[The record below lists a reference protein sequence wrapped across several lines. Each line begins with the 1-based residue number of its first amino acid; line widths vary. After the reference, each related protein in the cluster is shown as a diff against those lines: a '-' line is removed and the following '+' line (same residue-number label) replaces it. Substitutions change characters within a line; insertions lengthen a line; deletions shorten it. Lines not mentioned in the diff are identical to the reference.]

1 MKKHKVL
8 DILLWCLKII
18 LPILI
23 LIPLVFLSYRL
34 VEGHLEDLANI
45 GNDDYHSGMGLYI
58 FASHTLL
65 FAANVILTVV
75 GCIGWVIAKKYK
87 SCPTQR
93 KNIITFRCFALAPLC
108 SQILYI
114 LINVIVMNIG

>member
-1 MKKHKVL
+1 MKKPKAL

-34 VEGHLEDLANI
+34 VAGRLEDLANI
-45 GNDDYHSGMGLYI
+45 GTEGYHSGMGLYI

-65 FAANVILTVV
+65 LAANAILTIL
-75 GCIGWVIAKKYK
+75 GCIGLAIAKKYK
-87 SCPTQR
+87 SSPTQR
-93 KNIITFRCFALAPLC
+93 KNITTFKCLALAPLC
-108 SQILYI
+108 SQILYV
-114 LINVIVMNIG
+114 LITIIVLNIG

>member
-1 MKKHKVL
+1 MKKPKAL

-34 VEGHLEDLANI
+34 VEGRLEDLSNI
-45 GNDDYHSGMGLYI
+45 GNDGYHSGMGLYI

-65 FAANVILTVV
+65 LVANAILTIL
-75 GCIGWVIAKKYK
+75 GCIGLVIAKKYK
-87 SCPTQR
+87 SSPTQR
-93 KNIITFRCFALAPLC
+93 KNIITFRCLALAPLC
-108 SQILYI
+108 SQILYV
-114 LINVIVMNIG
+114 LINAIVLNVR

>member
-1 MKKHKVL
+1 MKKPKAL

-34 VEGHLEDLANI
+34 VEGRLEDLANI
-45 GNDDYHSGMGLYI
+45 GTEGYHSGMGLYI

-65 FAANVILTVV
+65 LAANVILTIL
-75 GCIGWVIAKKYK
+75 GCIGLVIANKYK
-87 SCPTQR
+87 SSPTQR
-93 KNIITFRCFALAPLC
+93 KNIITFKCLALAPLC
-108 SQILYI
+108 SQILY
-114 LINVIVMNIG
+114 LLVNVIALNIG

>member
-1 MKKHKVL
+1 MKKPKAL

-34 VEGHLEDLANI
+34 VEGRLEDLANI
-45 GNDDYHSGMGLYI
+45 GTEGYHSGMGLYI

-65 FAANVILTVV
+65 LAANAILTIV
-75 GCIGWVIAKKYK
+75 GCIGLVIAKKYK
-87 SCPTQR
+87 SSPTQR
-93 KNIITFRCFALAPLC
+93 KNIITFRCLALAPLC
-108 SQILYI
+108 SQILYV